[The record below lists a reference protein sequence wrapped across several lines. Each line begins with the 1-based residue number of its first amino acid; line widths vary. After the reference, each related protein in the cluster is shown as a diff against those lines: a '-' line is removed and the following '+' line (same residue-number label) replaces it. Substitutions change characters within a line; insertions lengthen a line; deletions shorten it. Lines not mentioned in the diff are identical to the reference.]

1 MSDINHTTPL
11 PMREGQG
18 VGLEETLKQQVK
30 TAVKALYSIDADDKQ
45 IQLQKTRPEFEGN
58 ITLVVFPFVKL
69 ARKAPAQV
77 AEEIGKAMTDSA
89 IVGEPVIEKFNA
101 VQGFLNMSIAPSFW
115 IEQLEAIAADAN
127 YGEQP
132 DRNRLMMVEYS
143 SPNTNKP
150 LHLGHVRNNLLGSSI
165 ARIQEANGWK
175 VVKTNIVNDRGIHI
189 CKSMLAWLKFGNG
202 ETPESSGKK
211 GDHLIGDYYVRFDKE
226 YRKQI
231 AELMAG
237 GMSEDDAK
245 REAPLMKEAQA
256 MLLKW
261 EQGDKEVR
269 ELWAKMNNWVYA
281 GFDETYKMMGVS
293 FDKIYYESNT
303 YLEGKKEVER
313 GLQEGLFY
321 RREDGSVWAN
331 LTGDGLDEKLLLR
344 SDGTSVYMTQDIGTA
359 KLRYQDYPI
368 DKMVYVVGNEQEY
381 HFKVLSLLLD
391 KLGFPFGKELV
402 HFSYGMVELPNGKMK
417 SREGTVVDAD
427 DLMEQMIKD
436 AKEISK
442 DKVNTLPDITE
453 AEANEIARKVGLG
466 ALKYFILKV
475 DPRKNMLF
483 NPEES
488 IDFNGNTGPF
498 IQYTYARIQSVLRKG
513 GPTSSPSLIGRG
525 VNSTDTL
532 NDKEVAL
539 IQRLTDYPATVKQ
552 AGEEFSPAVLCNYA
566 YALAQEFNSFYHDY
580 SILNEADEQ
589 KKNLRLLLSTEVA
602 KVLKHAMALLGI
614 EMPARM

>member
-1 MSDINHTTPL
+1 
-11 PMREGQG
+11 MRERQG
-18 VGLEETLKQQVK
+18 EGLEETLKLHAK
-30 TAVKALYSIDADDKQ
+30 AAVKALYGIDADDKQ
-45 IQLQKTRPEFEGN
+45 IQLQKTRPEFDGN

-77 AEEIGKAMTDSA
+77 AEEIGQWLMANSQQLIA
-89 IVGEPVIEKFNA
+89 KFNA

-115 IEQLEAIAADAN
+115 IEQLQAIAATPDFGCNHSLPSGTVLEGRA
-127 YGEQP
+127 GEGSP
-132 DRNRLMMVEYS
+132 LMMVEYS

-189 CKSMLAWLKFGNG
+189 CKSMLAWLRFGNG

-226 YRKQI
+226 YRKEV

-261 EQGDKEVR
+261 EQGDKDVR
-269 ELWAKMNNWVYA
+269 ALWEKMNSWVYA

-303 YLEGKKEVER
+303 YLEGKQEVER
-313 GLQEGLFY
+313 GLKAGLFY
-321 RREDGSVWAN
+321 RREDGSVWAD

-344 SDGTSVYMTQDIGTA
+344 ADGTSVYMTQDIGTA

-427 DLMEQMIKD
+427 DLMAQMIAD
-436 AKEISK
+436 AKDISK
-442 DKVNTLPDITE
+442 DKVNTLPDITD
-453 AEANEIARKVGLG
+453 AEADDIARKVGLG

-498 IQYTYARIQSVLRKG
+498 IQYTYARIQSVLRKAANG
-513 GPTSSPSLIGRG
+513 QQPMA
-525 VNSTDTL
+525 NSRICIDAL

-539 IQRLTDYPATVKQ
+539 IQRLTDYPSIVKQ
-552 AGEEFSPAVLCNYA
+552 AGDEFSPAVLCNYA
-566 YALAQEFNSFYHDY
+566 YSLAQEFNSFYHDY
-580 SILNEADEQ
+580 SILNEADGQ
-589 KKNLRLLLSTEVA
+589 KKNLRLLLSAEVA
-602 KVLKHAMALLGI
+602 KVIKHSMSLLGI
-614 EMPARM
+614 EMPNRM